1 MAEATLNFDETT
13 LDTSSDLYHLYDRLY
28 QGMVKANE
36 VDPPAFP
43 SSDDLLVKDSNGQI
57 AFDSDGNP
65 IFDSV
70 KTALVEQMSAAY
82 SDILMKNSAYLFA
95 NAIMSVMSGGTGG
108 GGGVSATGFVSRAGD
123 SMKGALSA
131 WHGFDAGVNGQKIF
145 EVAIDANEKKW
156 ATVYGNLKVTGDAE
170 VAGLVK
176 LGQGVAFGGNKAIYL
191 DNGSLIVDWQN
202 IKLKGNVE
210 IDSGSFTLGDVT
222 INQSGIFWNSH
233 EFYHS
238 GNANKS
244 DVDWSMQN
252 GFVAGNLQVDGD
264 CTINEKLSVKD
275 GFSLGVTSNNSLYE
289 LLYSVKS
296 KDLDENGQLVDQFYI
311 VLNSDLQLI
320 NGHGI
325 KFDSDYIVRVR
336 NSNVVS
342 FSAPGMTMNLGDS
355 DNGKQT
361 QKISLQSDIWDY
373 SNNYKIISK
382 EGAGNFPNG
391 LRAQCAV
398 SGSSVLETYAV
409 DQNNFGVLFPK
420 QIRFGTTDGPAI
432 FRNPNTGGL
441 NIQIPYVNGEI
452 SGSPTEQ
459 LEFITYYA
467 QTTSAF
473 RNQSLAWSATLH
485 FATEGEF
492 FAFDEPVEAEFFAIK
507 SDRYHTRLIEDA
519 LFFDDG
525 KFIEGVTDGLR
536 YAGNGYFDGN
546 ISSPSFASGFAGY
559 GWAVKNEITNG
570 GFHATFDS
578 LTVRKKMRVY
588 ELEVQKISCT
598 NGSLWVSDFCSG
610 DEVIAID

>member
-1 MAEATLNFDETT
+1 MAEATLNFDEAT
-13 LDTSSDLYHLYDRLY
+13 LDKTSDLYHLYDRLY

-95 NAIMSVMSGGTGG
+95 NAIMSVMSGGSGG

-131 WHGFDAGVNGQKIF
+131 WYGFDAGINGQKIF
-145 EVAIDANEKKW
+145 EVAIDASEKKW
-156 ATVYGNLKVTGDAE
+156 AIVYGNLKVTEDAE

-176 LGQGVAFGGNKAIYL
+176 LGKGIAFDGNKAIYL
-191 DNGSLIVDWQN
+191 DNGVLTLDWQN

-210 IDSGSFTLGDVT
+210 IDAGSFTLGDVT
-222 INQSGIFWNSH
+222 INQKGIFCDNH

-238 GNANKS
+238 GNANKA
-244 DVDWSMQN
+244 DVDWSMRDGN
-252 GFVAGNLQVDGD
+252 VAGNLQVNGDGTVD
-264 CTINEKLSVKD
+264 GKFSAKN
-275 GFSLGVTSNNSLYE
+275 GFSLGVTSNNVLNE
-289 LLYSVKS
+289 LFYSVILTE
-296 KDLDENGQLVDQFYI
+296 LDENGSTVDRI
-311 VLNSDLQLI
+311 ATILNSDLQII

-325 KFDSDYIVRVR
+325 KFDTDYIVSIR
-336 NSNVVS
+336 NANTVS
-342 FSAPGMTMNLGDS
+342 FSAPGMIMNLGDS

-373 SNNYKIISK
+373 SNNFKIISK

-398 SGSSVLETYAV
+398 SGSSVLETFTV
-409 DQNNFGVLFPK
+409 DQNNLGVLFPK
-420 QIRFGTTDGPAI
+420 QIRFGAIDGPAI
-432 FRNPNTGGL
+432 YRNPNTGGL

-452 SGSPTEQ
+452 TGSPTEQ
-459 LEFITYYA
+459 LELLTYYA
-467 QTTSAF
+467 QTTSPF

-492 FAFDEPVEAEFFAIK
+492 FAFDEPVEAEYFAIK

-610 DEVIAID
+610 DEVIALD